1 MVYSISSNRGF
12 IADLYSPIS
21 RTIPKHKNRALIA
34 VSVLALAFLLA
45 LLFHPVPSKGNDT
58 SSETIAPSPAN
69 NSYEFRV
76 YSLTHTFV
84 IPSANGTVFFFD
96 LTQLPINFAS
106 IKFGDFRGDTQYRS
120 IYYAGSGILLNASG
134 SNASIKLKEGN
145 GKLISNV
152 FYHGQRLVVLNGQT
166 TTHINCNSHSVYS
179 GTDLMVQDW
188 RNGSWTPNDG
198 ILIEHPN
205 NVTISGAR
213 FCLAVYQPVA
223 SAQVPEFE
231 LLPATMIAF
240 FVVVLA
246 RRFRR

>member
-1 MVYSISSNRGF
+1 MVHSISSNRGF
-12 IADLYSPIS
+12 IADLYSPLS
-21 RTIPKHKNRALIA
+21 RTAPKHKNRALIA
-34 VSVLALAFLLA
+34 VSVLALAFSLV

-58 SSETIAPSPAN
+58 SRETIAPSPAN

-76 YSLTHTFV
+76 YSLTHTSV

-96 LTQLPINFAS
+96 LTQLPVNFAS
-106 IKFGDFRGDTQYRS
+106 IKFGDFRGDTQYRL

-134 SNASIKLKEGN
+134 SNASITLKEGN

-166 TTHINCNSHSVYS
+166 TTYINCGNHSVYS

-223 SAQVPEFE
+223 NAQVPEFE
-231 LLPATMIAF
+231 LLPATMIVF
-240 FVVVLA
+240 LVVILVLRC
-246 RRFRR
+246 RR

>member
-1 MVYSISSNRGF
+1 MVHGISSNRGF
-12 IADLYSPIS
+12 VADLYSPIS
-21 RTIPKHKNRALIA
+21 RTVPKRKNRALIA
-34 VSVLALAFLLA
+34 VSVLALAFSLA

-69 NSYEFRV
+69 NSYEFKA
-76 YSLTHTFV
+76 YTINHTST

-96 LTQLPINFAS
+96 LAQLPVNVSS
-106 IKFGDFRGDTQYRS
+106 IQFCDFRGDTQYRS

-134 SNASIKLKEGN
+134 SNASITLKEGN
-145 GKLISNV
+145 GRLIGNV

-166 TTHINCNSHSVYS
+166 RTYINCSNHSVYS

-188 RNGSWTPNDG
+188 RNGSWTPDEG

-223 SAQVPEFE
+223 NAEVPEFE

-240 FVVVLA
+240 FVIVLA
-246 RRFRR
+246 RRCH